1 MSETGDWTGDNES
14 PTQDHTGFSRT
25 QVHFFDSSAELV
37 VCCRNVQVPSVIATG
52 KIPSQDD
59 PSSGGLSCGG
69 QKVSVEEGGAAEG
82 GAGAGVVVS
91 SVSQAHVN
99 DSIALS
105 HTHITVLCVKSL
117 GGVPDC
123 SIYPQPIADLSSGTV
138 LAHEAPSCTLLGGQ
152 PAGIVSG
159 PVSGTITTK
168 GASVVAGTTV
178 TTGSTGTGSAGTGT
192 AGTTG
197 SAVAG
202 TTSSAGVVGTAE
214 TTAASTGAAVTTDT
228 GVVVGA
234 TTTGTMG
241 VLVGAGTGSA
251 GTGVAEGTV
260 VVVGAAGTTGT
271 GTALGGAADIVPSQV
286 QISSFATA
294 QAQVAD
300 SLTGTPLVVTVCEKL
315 QEAFASPPFRTPAQ
329 EVPSP
334 GKLVGHVV
342 VSVGGP
348 GVVAGTGMDEV
359 GRA

>member
-1 MSETGDWTGDNES
+1 MA
-14 PTQDHTGFSRT
+14 
-25 QVHFFDSSAELV
+25 V
-37 VCCRNVQVPSVIATG
+37 
-52 KIPSQDD
+52 
-59 PSSGGLSCGG
+59 
-69 QKVSVEEGGAAEG
+69 
-82 GAGAGVVVS
+82 
-91 SVSQAHVN
+91 
-99 DSIALS
+99 S
-105 HTHITVLCVKSL
+105 HTHKILVSVTSL

-138 LAHEAPSCTLLGGQ
+138 PAHEAPSTTSFLDDGQ

-271 GTALGGAADIVPSQV
+271 GTALGGAAEIVPSHV
-286 QISSFATA
+286 QISPFAIA
-294 QAQVAD
+294 QPQVAD

-315 QEAFASPPFRTPAQ
+315 QEASANPPLRVPAH

-334 GKLVGHVV
+334 GKLGGHVV

-348 GVVAGTGMDEV
+348 GVAGTGMDEV
-359 GRA
+359 GSC